1 MKKTLQY
8 LLFLGIGGGLIWY
21 SIASGIINPTK
32 LWEDVSH
39 ANLWYV
45 GLMVVLMFVAHG
57 SRAAR
62 WQLLLEPLG
71 YKPSFFNVNNA
82 VWLGYFA
89 NNLVPRLGEV
99 TRCSQLYKSDNIPVE
114 KSLGTVVTDRLFDV
128 VMLFI
133 LLLLHFILDFDK
145 LWAFINQ
152 QMAQNSGSQA
162 DKSNLLFFL
171 LVTIVLGGSV
181 LFIFRKKILQI
192 SIVQTI
198 IEKLKGLLDG
208 LLSIRHL
215 KNPWLFIFHS
225 VLIWT
230 MYYLMGYVLFLAIP
244 KFADLP
250 LMAGLTFLVSGAL
263 AMILP
268 SPGGAGTI
276 TAIVSPVLVTMY
288 GLSKDDA
295 GTLATFVQSSQMLAT
310 LIIGAIIFLITVFNT
325 KNNSTLANDGK

>member
-1 MKKTLQY
+1 MRKIFQY

-39 ANLWYV
+39 ANLWWV
-45 GLMVVLMFVAHG
+45 GLMVILMFVAHG

-62 WQLLLEPLG
+62 WQMLLEPLG
-71 YKPSFFNVNNA
+71 YKPSFMNVNNA

-99 TRCSQLYKSDNIPVE
+99 TRCSQLYKSDNIPVD
-114 KSLGTVVTDRLFDV
+114 KSLGTVVTDRIFDV
-128 VMLFI
+128 VTLFI
-133 LLLLHFILDFDK
+133 LLIVHFIIDFDK
-145 LWAFINQ
+145 LWAFVNQ
-152 QMAQNSGSQA
+152 QLSQNQG
-162 DKSNLLFFL
+162 NG
-171 LVTIVLGGSV
+171 GGSSPLLYV
-181 LFIFRKKILQI
+181 LLGIVVLIGIVSFIFRKSILEI
-192 SIVQTI
+192 ALIQTI

-215 KNPWLFIFHS
+215 KNPKLFLFYS
-225 VLIWT
+225 VLIWV
-230 MYYLMGYVLFLAIP
+230 MYWAMGYVLFLAIP

-250 LMAGLTFLVSGAL
+250 LIAGLTFLVSGAL

-295 GTLATFVQSSQMLAT
+295 GTLATFVQSSQMLVT
-310 LIIGAIIFLITVFNT
+310 LIVGAIIFLISVFV
-325 KNNSTLANDGK
+325 KKKG

>member
-1 MKKTLQY
+1 MKKILQY

-39 ANLWYV
+39 ANLWWV
-45 GLMVVLMFVAHG
+45 GLMVILMFVAHG

-62 WQLLLEPLG
+62 WQMLLEPLG
-71 YKPSFFNVNNA
+71 YKPSFMNVNNA

-99 TRCSQLYKSDNIPVE
+99 TRCSQLYKSDNIPVD
-114 KSLGTVVTDRLFDV
+114 KSLGTVVTDRIFDV
-128 VMLFI
+128 VTLFI
-133 LLLLHFILDFDK
+133 LLIIHFIIDFDK
-145 LWAFINQ
+145 LWAFVNQ
-152 QMAQNSGSQA
+152 QLSQNQGNDGGHST
-162 DKSNLLFFL
+162 LLYVL
-171 LVTIVLGGSV
+171 LGIVILTGVIS
-181 LFIFRKKILQI
+181 FIFRKSILEI
-192 SIVQTI
+192 ALIQTV
-198 IEKLKGLLDG
+198 IEKLKGLMDG

-215 KNPWLFIFHS
+215 KNPKLFLFYS
-225 VLIWT
+225 VLIWL
-230 MYYLMGYVLFLAIP
+230 MYWAMGYVLFFAIP

-250 LMAGLTFLVSGAL
+250 PIAGLTFLVSGAL

-268 SPGGAGTI
+268 SPGGAGTV

-295 GTLATFVQSSQMLAT
+295 GTLATFVQSSQMLVT
-310 LIIGAIIFLITVFNT
+310 LVVGAVIFLISVFV
-325 KNNSTLANDGK
+325 KKRD

>member
-8 LLFLGIGGGLIWY
+8 LVFLGIGGGLIWY

-45 GLMVVLMFVAHG
+45 GLMILLMIVAHG

-62 WQLLLEPLG
+62 WQMLLEPLG
-71 YKPSFFNVNNA
+71 YKPSFMNVNNA

-114 KSLGTVVTDRLFDV
+114 KSLGTVVTDRIFDV
-128 VMLFI
+128 VSLFV
-133 LLLLHFILDFDK
+133 LLIIHFIIDFDK
-145 LWAFINQ
+145 LWAFINL
-152 QMAQNSGSQA
+152 QMAQNSGEKTG
-162 DKSNLLFFL
+162 KSNLIFL
-171 LVTIVLGGSV
+171 LLIGVVVIGFVF
-181 LFIFRKKILQI
+181 FIFRKKILQI

-198 IEKLKGLLDG
+198 IEKLQGLLDG
-208 LLSIRHL
+208 LLSIRNL
-215 KNPWLFIFHS
+215 KNPPLFIFYS
-225 VLIWT
+225 ILIWA
-230 MYYLMGYVLFLAIP
+230 MYYSIGYVLFFAIP
-244 KFADLP
+244 KFSSLP
-250 LMAGLTFLVSGAL
+250 PIAGLTFLVSGAL

-268 SPGGAGTI
+268 SPGGAGTV

-295 GTLATFVQSSQMLAT
+295 GTLSTFIQSSQMLVT
-310 LIIGAIIFLITVFNT
+310 LVIGLIIFLVSIFISNKKKSI
-325 KNNSTLANDGK
+325 KN

>member
-1 MKKTLQY
+1 MKKIFQY

-39 ANLWYV
+39 ANLWWV
-45 GLMVVLMFVAHG
+45 GLMVILMFVAHG

-62 WQLLLEPLG
+62 WQMLLEPLG
-71 YKPSFFNVNNA
+71 YKPSFMNVNNA

-99 TRCSQLYKSDNIPVE
+99 TRCSQLYKSDNIPVD
-114 KSLGTVVTDRLFDV
+114 KSLGTVVTDRIFDV
-128 VMLFI
+128 VTLFI
-133 LLLLHFILDFDK
+133 LLIIHFIIDFDK
-145 LWAFINQ
+145 LWAFVNQ
-152 QMAQNSGSQA
+152 QLSQNQGSGSGH
-162 DKSNLLFFL
+162 STLLYFL
-171 LVTIVLGGSV
+171 LGLVILVGVVS
-181 LFIFRKKILQI
+181 FIFRKNILKAALI
-192 SIVQTI
+192 QTV

-215 KNPWLFIFHS
+215 KNPKLFLFYS
-225 VLIWT
+225 VLIWL
-230 MYYLMGYVLFLAIP
+230 MYWAMGYVLFFAIP

-250 LMAGLTFLVSGAL
+250 PIAGLTFLVSGAL

-268 SPGGAGTI
+268 SPGGAGTV

-295 GTLATFVQSSQMLAT
+295 GTLATFVQSSQMLVT
-310 LIIGAIIFLITVFNT
+310 LVVGAVIFLISVFV
-325 KNNSTLANDGK
+325 KKKKVND

>member
-1 MKKTLQY
+1 MKKALQY

-21 SIASGIINPTK
+21 SIYAGIINPTK

-45 GLMVVLMFVAHG
+45 GLMIVLMFVAHG

-62 WQLLLEPLG
+62 WQMLLEPLG

-99 TRCSQLYKSDNIPVE
+99 TRCSQLYKSDDIPVE
-114 KSLGTVVTDRLFDV
+114 KSLGTVVTDRIFDV
-128 VMLFI
+128 VTLFI
-133 LLLLHFILDFDK
+133 LLLLHLIIDFDK
-145 LWAFINQ
+145 LWGFISG
-152 QMAQNSGSQA
+152 QMAQKSGDNSG
-162 DKSNLLFFL
+162 KSNLLFFL
-171 LVTIVLGGSV
+171 LIAVAFGGII

-192 SIVQTI
+192 SVIQTI

-215 KNPWLFIFHS
+215 KNPPLFIFYS
-225 VLIWT
+225 VLIWA
-230 MYYLMGYVLFLAIP
+230 MYWAMGYVLFFAIP
-244 KFADLP
+244 KFSGLP
-250 LMAGLTFLVSGAL
+250 PIAGLTFLVSGAL

-268 SPGGAGTI
+268 SPGGAGTV
-276 TAIVSPVLVTMY
+276 TAIVSPVLVAMY

-295 GTLATFVQSSQMLAT
+295 GTLATFVQSSQMLVT
-310 LIIGAIIFLITVFNT
+310 LVVGLVIFLITIF
-325 KNNSTLANDGK
+325 KSRG

>member
-21 SIASGIINPTK
+21 SIAAGIINPTK
-32 LWEDVSH
+32 LWEDVSS
-39 ANLWYV
+39 ANLWWV

-62 WQLLLEPLG
+62 WQMLLEPLG
-71 YKPSFFNVNNA
+71 YKPSFMNVNNA

-99 TRCSQLYKSDNIPVE
+99 TRCSQLYKSDNIPVD
-114 KSLGTVVTDRLFDV
+114 KSLGTVVTDRIFDV
-128 VMLFI
+128 VTLFI
-133 LLLLHFILDFDK
+133 LLIVHFIIDFEK
-145 LWAFINQ
+145 LWAFVNQ
-152 QMAQNSGSQA
+152 QLSQNSGSE
-162 DKSNLLFFL
+162 KGSSTLLYVIL
-171 LVTIVLGGSV
+171 GIVILTGIIS
-181 LFIFRKKILQI
+181 FIFRKSILEVALI
-192 SIVQTI
+192 QTV

-215 KNPWLFIFHS
+215 KNPKLFLFYSAMIWL
-225 VLIWT
+225 
-230 MYYLMGYVLFLAIP
+230 MYWAMGYVLFFAIP

-250 LMAGLTFLVSGAL
+250 PIAGLTFLVSGAL

-268 SPGGAGTI
+268 SPGGAGTV

-295 GTLATFVQSSQMLAT
+295 GTLATFVQSSQMLVT
-310 LIIGAIIFLITVFNT
+310 LVVGAVIFLISIFMNKKKV
-325 KNNSTLANDGK
+325 ND

>member
-1 MKKTLQY
+1 MKKILQY
-8 LLFLGIGGGLIWY
+8 LVFLGIGGGLVWY
-21 SIASGIINPTK
+21 SIASGIINPPK
-32 LWEDVSH
+32 LWQDVSH

-45 GLMVVLMFVAHG
+45 GLMIVLMIVAHG

-62 WQLLLEPLG
+62 WQMLLEPLG

-99 TRCSQLYKSDNIPVE
+99 TRCSQLYKSDDIPVE
-114 KSLGTVVTDRLFDV
+114 KSLGTVVTDRIFDV
-128 VMLFI
+128 VTLFI
-133 LLLLHFILDFDK
+133 LLIIHFIIDFDK

-152 QMAQNSGSQA
+152 QMAQNSGEKTG
-162 DKSNLLFFL
+162 KSNLIFFL
-171 LVTIVLGGSV
+171 LIGFVIIGFV

-192 SIVQTI
+192 PLVQTI
-198 IEKLKGLLDG
+198 IEKLQGLLDG

-215 KNPWLFIFHS
+215 KNPPLFIFYS
-225 VLIWT
+225 VLIWA
-230 MYYLMGYVLFLAIP
+230 MYYSMGYVLFFAIP
-244 KFADLP
+244 KFAILP
-250 LMAGLTFLVSGAL
+250 PIAGLTVLVSGAL

-268 SPGGAGTI
+268 SPGGAGTV

-295 GTLATFVQSSQMLAT
+295 GTLSTFIQSSQMLVT
-310 LIIGAIIFLITVFNT
+310 LVVGSVIFLITIF
-325 KNNSTLANDGK
+325 KSKK

>member
-39 ANLWYV
+39 ANLWWV
-45 GLMVVLMFVAHG
+45 ALMVVMMFVAHG

-62 WQLLLEPLG
+62 WQMLLEPLG
-71 YKPSFFNVNNA
+71 YKPSFMNVNNA

-99 TRCSQLYKSDNIPVE
+99 TRCSQLYKSDNIPVD
-114 KSLGTVVTDRLFDV
+114 KSLGTVVTDRIFDV
-128 VMLFI
+128 VTLFI
-133 LLLLHFILDFDK
+133 LLIVHFIIDFDK
-145 LWAFINQ
+145 LWAFVNQ
-152 QMAQNSGSQA
+152 QLSQNQGNEGGNST
-162 DKSNLLFFL
+162 LLY
-171 LVTIVLGGSV
+171 VVLGVVILTGVIS
-181 LFIFRKKILQI
+181 FIFRKSILEVALI
-192 SIVQTI
+192 QTV

-215 KNPWLFIFHS
+215 KNPKLFLFYS
-225 VLIWT
+225 VLIWL
-230 MYYLMGYVLFLAIP
+230 MYWAMGYVLFFAIP

-250 LMAGLTFLVSGAL
+250 PIAGLTFLVSGAL

-268 SPGGAGTI
+268 SPGGAGTV

-295 GTLATFVQSSQMLAT
+295 GTLATFVQSSQMLVT
-310 LIIGAIIFLITVFNT
+310 LVAGAVIFLISVF
-325 KNNSTLANDGK
+325 KKRG

>member
-1 MKKTLQY
+1 MKKILQY

-21 SIASGIINPTK
+21 SVAAGIINPTK

-45 GLMVVLMFVAHG
+45 GLMILLMVVAHG

-62 WQLLLEPLG
+62 WQMLLEPLG
-71 YKPSFFNVNNA
+71 YKPSFMNVNTA

-99 TRCSQLYKSDNIPVE
+99 TRCSQLYKSDNIPVD
-114 KSLGTVVTDRLFDV
+114 KSLGTVVTDRIFDV
-128 VMLFI
+128 VTLFI
-133 LLLLHFILDFDK
+133 LLLVHFIIDFDK
-145 LWAFINQ
+145 LWAFVNQ
-152 QMAQNSGSQA
+152 QLSQNQDSEKGS
-162 DKSNLLFFL
+162 STLLYIILGIVFL
-171 LVTIVLGGSV
+171 VGIIS
-181 LFIFRKKILQI
+181 FIFRKSILEVALI
-192 SIVQTI
+192 QTV

-215 KNPWLFIFHS
+215 KNPKLFLFYSIMIWL
-225 VLIWT
+225 
-230 MYYLMGYVLFLAIP
+230 MYWAMGYVLFFAIP

-250 LMAGLTFLVSGAL
+250 PIAGLTFLVSGAL

-268 SPGGAGTI
+268 SPGGAGTV
-276 TAIVSPVLVTMY
+276 TAIVSPVFVTMY

-295 GTLATFVQSSQMLAT
+295 GTLATFVQSSQMLVT
-310 LIIGAIIFLITVFNT
+310 LVVGAVIFLISVFV
-325 KNNSTLANDGK
+325 KKRG

>member
-32 LWEDVSH
+32 LWDDVSH
-39 ANLWYV
+39 ANLWWV
-45 GLMVVLMFVAHG
+45 GLMVILMFVAHG

-62 WQLLLEPLG
+62 WQMLLEPLG
-71 YKPSFFNVNNA
+71 YKPSFMNVNNA

-99 TRCSQLYKSDNIPVE
+99 TRCSQLYKSDNIPVDR
-114 KSLGTVVTDRLFDV
+114 SLGTVVTDRIFDV
-128 VMLFI
+128 VTLFI
-133 LLLLHFILDFDK
+133 LLIIHFIIDFNK
-145 LWAFINQ
+145 LWAFVNQ
-152 QMAQNSGSQA
+152 QLSQNQGNGGGHST
-162 DKSNLLFFL
+162 LLY
-171 LVTIVLGGSV
+171 IVLGMVV
-181 LFIFRKKILQI
+181 LTGVISFIFRKSILEVALI
-192 SIVQTI
+192 QTV

-215 KNPWLFIFHS
+215 KNPKLFLFYS
-225 VLIWT
+225 FLIWA
-230 MYYLMGYVLFLAIP
+230 MYWAMGYVLFFAIP

-250 LMAGLTFLVSGAL
+250 PIAGLTFLVSGAL

-268 SPGGAGTI
+268 SPGGAGTV

-295 GTLATFVQSSQMLAT
+295 GTLATFVQSSQMLVT
-310 LIIGAIIFLITVFNT
+310 LVVGAVIFLISVF
-325 KNNSTLANDGK
+325 KKRG

>member
-21 SIASGIINPTK
+21 SIASGIINPSK

-39 ANLWYV
+39 ANLWWV
-45 GLMVVLMFVAHG
+45 GLMVILMFVAHG

-62 WQLLLEPLG
+62 WQMLLEPLG
-71 YKPSFFNVNNA
+71 YKPSFMNVNNA

-99 TRCSQLYKSDNIPVE
+99 TRCSQLYKSDNIPVD
-114 KSLGTVVTDRLFDV
+114 KSLGTVVTDRIFDV
-128 VMLFI
+128 VTLFI
-133 LLLLHFILDFDK
+133 LLIIHFIIDFDK
-145 LWAFINQ
+145 LWAFVNQ
-152 QMAQNSGSQA
+152 QLSQNQGNDGGHST
-162 DKSNLLFFL
+162 LLYVL
-171 LVTIVLGGSV
+171 LGIVV
-181 LFIFRKKILQI
+181 LIGIVSFIFRKSILENALI
-192 SIVQTI
+192 QTI

-215 KNPWLFIFHS
+215 KNPKLFLFYS
-225 VLIWT
+225 VLIWV
-230 MYYLMGYVLFLAIP
+230 MYWAMGYVLFLAIP

-250 LMAGLTFLVSGAL
+250 LIAGLTFLVSGAL

-295 GTLATFVQSSQMLAT
+295 GTLATFVQSSQMLVT
-310 LIIGAIIFLITVFNT
+310 LLVGAVIFLISIFA
-325 KNNSTLANDGK
+325 KKRG

>member
-1 MKKTLQY
+1 MKKTFQY

-39 ANLWYV
+39 ANLWWV
-45 GLMVVLMFVAHG
+45 GLMVILMFVAHG

-62 WQLLLEPLG
+62 WQMLLEPLG
-71 YKPSFFNVNNA
+71 YKPSFMNVNNA

-99 TRCSQLYKSDNIPVE
+99 TRCSQLYKSDNIPVD

-128 VMLFI
+128 VTLFI
-133 LLLLHFILDFDK
+133 LLIIHFIIDFDK
-145 LWAFINQ
+145 LWAFVNQ
-152 QMAQNSGSQA
+152 QLSQNQGNGGGHST
-162 DKSNLLFFL
+162 LLYVL
-171 LVTIVLGGSV
+171 LGIVV
-181 LFIFRKKILQI
+181 LIGIVSFIFRKSILEI
-192 SIVQTI
+192 ALIQTV

-215 KNPWLFIFHS
+215 KNPKLFLFYS
-225 VLIWT
+225 VLIWV
-230 MYYLMGYVLFLAIP
+230 MYWAMGYVLFLAIP

-250 LMAGLTFLVSGAL
+250 LIAGLTFLVSGAL

-295 GTLATFVQSSQMLAT
+295 GTLATFVQSSQMLVT
-310 LIIGAIIFLITVFNT
+310 LIVGAIIFLISIFV
-325 KNNSTLANDGK
+325 KKRG

>member
-1 MKKTLQY
+1 MKKIFQY

-39 ANLWYV
+39 ANLWWV
-45 GLMVVLMFVAHG
+45 GLMVILMFVAHG

-62 WQLLLEPLG
+62 WQMLLEPLG
-71 YKPSFFNVNNA
+71 YKPSFMNVNNA

-99 TRCSQLYKSDNIPVE
+99 TRCSQLYKSDNIPVD
-114 KSLGTVVTDRLFDV
+114 KSLGTVVTDRIFDV
-128 VMLFI
+128 VTLFI
-133 LLLLHFILDFDK
+133 LLIIHFIIDFDK
-145 LWAFINQ
+145 LWAFVNQ
-152 QMAQNSGSQA
+152 QLSQNQGNDGGHST
-162 DKSNLLFFL
+162 LLYIL
-171 LVTIVLGGSV
+171 LGIVV
-181 LFIFRKKILQI
+181 LIGIVSFIFRKSILEI
-192 SIVQTI
+192 ALIQTV

-215 KNPWLFIFHS
+215 KNPKLFLFYS
-225 VLIWT
+225 VLIWV
-230 MYYLMGYVLFLAIP
+230 MYWAMGYVLFLAIP

-250 LMAGLTFLVSGAL
+250 LIAGLTFLVSGAL

-295 GTLATFVQSSQMLAT
+295 GTLATFVQSSQMLVT
-310 LIIGAIIFLITVFNT
+310 LIVGAIIFLFSVFV
-325 KNNSTLANDGK
+325 KKRG

>member
-8 LLFLGIGGGLIWY
+8 LVFLAIGVGLIWY
-21 SIASGIINPTK
+21 SIAAGIINPTK

-45 GLMVVLMFVAHG
+45 GLMILLMIVAHG

-62 WQLLLEPLG
+62 WQMLLEPLG
-71 YKPSFFNVNNA
+71 YKPSFMNVNNA

-114 KSLGTVVTDRLFDV
+114 KSLGTVVTDRIFDV
-128 VMLFI
+128 VTLFV
-133 LLLLHFILDFDK
+133 LLILHFIIDFDK
-145 LWAFINQ
+145 LWGFINL
-152 QMAQNSGSQA
+152 QMAQNSGEKTG
-162 DKSNLLFFL
+162 KSNLVFFL
-171 LVTIVLGGSV
+171 LIGVVIIGFV
-181 LFIFRKKILQI
+181 LFILRKKILQI
-192 SIVQTI
+192 SIIQII
-198 IEKLKGLLDG
+198 IEKLQGLLDG

-215 KNPWLFIFHS
+215 KNPPLFIFYS
-225 VLIWT
+225 ILIWV
-230 MYYLMGYVLFLAIP
+230 MYYSMGYVLFFAIP
-244 KFADLP
+244 KFAILP
-250 LMAGLTFLVSGAL
+250 PIAGLTVLVSGAL

-268 SPGGAGTI
+268 SPGGAGTV

-295 GTLATFVQSSQMLAT
+295 GTLSTFIQSSQMLVT
-310 LIIGAIIFLITVFNT
+310 LVIGAVIFLVSIFISN
-325 KNNSTLANDGK
+325 KKKSIKD

>member
-8 LLFLGIGGGLIWY
+8 LVFLGIGGGLIWY

-39 ANLWYV
+39 ANLWWV
-45 GLMVVLMFVAHG
+45 GLMILLTFVAHG

-99 TRCSQLYKSDNIPVE
+99 TRCSQLYKSDDIPVE

-128 VMLFI
+128 VSLFV
-133 LLLLHFILDFDK
+133 LLIIHFIIDFDK

-152 QMAQNSGSQA
+152 QLSQNQHTGSQ
-162 DKSNLLFFL
+162 KWNLLFFL
-171 LVTIVLGGSV
+171 MIGVAVVGMI
-181 LFIFRKKILQI
+181 LFVFRKKILQI
-192 SIVQTI
+192 SIVKLI
-198 IEKLKGLLDG
+198 FEKLKGLIDG
-208 LLSIRHL
+208 LLSIKDL
-215 KNPWLFIFHS
+215 KNPKLFLFYT

-230 MYYLMGYVLFLAIP
+230 MYWLMGYVLFFAIP
-244 KFADLP
+244 KFSNLP
-250 LMAGLTFLVSGAL
+250 PIAGLTFLVSGAL

-268 SPGGAGTI
+268 SPGGAGTV

-295 GTLATFVQSSQMLAT
+295 GTLSTFVQSSQMLST
-310 LIIGAIIFLITVFNT
+310 LVIGVIIFVISIFTNKKT
-325 KNNSTLANDGK
+325 S

>member
-1 MKKTLQY
+1 MKKTFQY

-39 ANLWYV
+39 ANLWWV
-45 GLMVVLMFVAHG
+45 GLMVILMFVAHG

-62 WQLLLEPLG
+62 WQMLLEPLG
-71 YKPSFFNVNNA
+71 YKPSFMNVNNA

-99 TRCSQLYKSDNIPVE
+99 TRCSQLYKSDNIPVD

-128 VMLFI
+128 VTLFI
-133 LLLLHFILDFDK
+133 LLIIHFIIDFDK
-145 LWAFINQ
+145 LWAFVNQ
-152 QMAQNSGSQA
+152 QLSQNQGNGGGHST
-162 DKSNLLFFL
+162 LLYVL
-171 LVTIVLGGSV
+171 LGIVV
-181 LFIFRKKILQI
+181 LIGIVSFIFRKNILEI
-192 SIVQTI
+192 ALIQTI

-208 LLSIRHL
+208 LLSIKHL
-215 KNPWLFIFHS
+215 KNPKLFLFYS
-225 VLIWT
+225 VLIWV
-230 MYYLMGYVLFLAIP
+230 MYWAMGYVLFLAIP

-250 LMAGLTFLVSGAL
+250 LIAGLTFLVSGAL

-295 GTLATFVQSSQMLAT
+295 GTLATFVQSSQMLVT
-310 LIIGAIIFLITVFNT
+310 LVVGAVIFLISVFV
-325 KNNSTLANDGK
+325 KKRG

>member
-8 LLFLGIGGGLIWY
+8 LVFLGIGGGLIWY
-21 SIASGIINPTK
+21 SITSGIINPAK

-45 GLMVVLMFVAHG
+45 GLMIVFMIVAHG

-62 WQLLLEPLG
+62 WQMLLEPLG

-114 KSLGTVVTDRLFDV
+114 KSLGTVVTDRIFDV
-128 VMLFI
+128 VTLFV
-133 LLLLHFILDFDK
+133 LLILHFIIDFDK
-145 LWAFINQ
+145 LWAFINLQ
-152 QMAQNSGSQA
+152 ITQNSGEKTG
-162 DKSNLLFFL
+162 KSNLIFFL
-171 LVTIVLGGSV
+171 LIGVIIIGFV

-192 SIVQTI
+192 AIIQTI
-198 IEKLKGLLDG
+198 IEKLQGLLDG

-215 KNPWLFIFHS
+215 KNPPLFIFYS
-225 VLIWT
+225 IMIWA
-230 MYYLMGYVLFLAIP
+230 MYYAMGYVLFFAIP
-244 KFADLP
+244 KFAILP
-250 LMAGLTFLVSGAL
+250 PIAGLTVLVSGAL

-268 SPGGAGTI
+268 SPGGAGTV

-295 GTLATFVQSSQMLAT
+295 GTLSTFIQSSQMLVT
-310 LIIGAIIFLITVFNT
+310 LVIGAVIFLITVFIS
-325 KNNSTLANDGK
+325 KK